1 MLTLKELKKV
11 VKVADMK
18 ADTPSAKAL
27 KESGAEI
34 VVKEVLETDAS
45 IAVYEN
51 GYGN

>member
-34 VVKEVLETDAS
+34 VVKEVLDSHAS
-45 IAVYEN
+45 FAANE
-51 GYGN
+51 